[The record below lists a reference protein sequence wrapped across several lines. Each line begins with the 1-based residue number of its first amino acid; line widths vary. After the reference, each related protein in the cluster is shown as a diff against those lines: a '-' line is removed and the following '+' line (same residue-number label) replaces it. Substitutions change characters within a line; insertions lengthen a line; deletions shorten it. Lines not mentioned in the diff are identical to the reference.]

1 MLTPSSTQNLL
12 ADKLKMESG
21 LGESAEREGGFH
33 LGQVR
38 TWTGK
43 LFKCSICAESRGGGG
58 QGLRL
63 APCQPHAL
71 PRLMKSLEW
80 NDGGIRL
87 SVF

>member
-1 MLTPSSTQNLL
+1 MLAPSSTQNLL
-12 ADKLKMESG
+12 ADKLEMESR
-21 LGESAEREGGFH
+21 LGESAGREGGFH
-33 LGQVR
+33 LGQVQ

-43 LFKCSICAESRGGGG
+43 LFKCPICAESRGGGG

-63 APCQPHAL
+63 APCQPHTL